1 MSLLTD
7 DRNNGYVSAF
17 ARLDDVE
24 TRDVVLADVRRWQQ
38 RARAAL
44 CLTNVLWIVK
54 VVLLLGHEALHLSV
68 NACLTIMLMLSTF
81 QIMLLLHLS
90 FSMPRTPLPV

>member
-1 MSLLTD
+1 MSLLTHNRD
-7 DRNNGYVSAF
+7 GCVSAF

-38 RARAAL
+38 RARATL
-44 CLTNVLWIVK
+44 CLANVLWIIQL
-54 VVLLLGHEALHLSV
+54 VLLLGHEALDLSV
-68 NACLTIMLMLSTF
+68 NTCLTIIFMLSTI
-81 QIMLLLHLS
+81 QIMLLVHLS